1 MDMNTLLCL
10 KWITNME
17 LCAAHGTLLN
27 VMRQPEWEGSL
38 GENGDMYMSA

>member
-10 KWITNME
+10 KWITNMD

-38 GENGDMYMSA
+38 EENGDMYMSA